1 MQSAGII
8 KKYALGGAVAAIF
21 YIEPLLTYDL
31 DVFFAPSEEDEGLLA
46 LSPVYSYLKGKGYKV
61 EQEHILIEGIPV
73 QFLPIYDELIK
84 DAVDNAVQ
92 MKYKETSIN
101 VLRQEYLIAIMVQV
115 FRPKDKERL
124 IKFLNEGHYDK
135 AYLKEIL
142 EKHNLKQKFDRFWR
156 S

>member
-31 DVFFAPSEEDEGLLA
+31 DVFFAPSEEDEGFLA
-46 LSPVYSYLKGKGYKV
+46 LSPVYSYLKGRGYKV

-84 DAVDNAVQ
+84 EAVDNAAQ
-92 MKYKETSIN
+92 MKYKGTSIN

-124 IKFLNEGHYDK
+124 IKFLNEGHYDET
-135 AYLKEIL
+135 YLEEIL
-142 EKHNLKQKFDRFWR
+142 EKHKLKTKFDRFR
-156 S
+156 RA